1 MDSHLES
8 TIMNVNCTFGIGC
21 NCLLLYFLISDGR
34 ARTTTKKMLAIIL
47 LYNVY
52 TSAVHMVLD
61 MGFIVDEYGFV
72 LFSKN
77 FATAGFWTS
86 YIAIMVYMDAFTVT
100 LTLLAT
106 HCVYR
111 YATIS
116 GHLAWLFNT
125 KLGLSV
131 LAFFNLIF
139 GLLWCLFSHIFLCPT
154 AGRTAMSRR
163 TMADQ
168 FGIEI
173 EQIGYIGAMFLM
185 PDDARPGKVRIQWF
199 NMAGAGLVIAI
210 LITVYTAICFGAL
223 ELYLFVRG
231 STLSAKTKRLNFQ
244 LLRLLLIQAI
254 APIVFEYIPCVI
266 GMFGGVLGLP
276 IQDYGLAVPLMTSC
290 FPTADALFVL
300 IFFKTFRHRLLALP
314 IFRLARINRSSTSD
328 LPQSVF

>member
-34 ARTTTKKMLAIIL
+34 KGEDNYKKMLAIIL

-61 MGFIVDEYGFV
+61 
-72 LFSKN
+72 
-77 FATAGFWTS
+77 
-86 YIAIMVYMDAFTVT
+86 MVYMDAFTVT

-125 KLGLSV
+125 KLGLSA

-154 AGRTAMSRR
+154 AGRTAMGRR
-163 TMADQ
+163 AMAEQ

-173 EQIGYIGAMFLM
+173 EQIGYIGAMFLT
-185 PDDARPGKVRIQWF
+185 PDDAGPGKVRIQWF
-199 NMAGAGLVIAI
+199 NMAGAGLVITI

-223 ELYLFVRG
+223 KL
-231 STLSAKTKRLNFQ
+231 
-244 LLRLLLIQAI
+244 
-254 APIVFEYIPCVI
+254 
-266 GMFGGVLGLP
+266 
-276 IQDYGLAVPLMTSC
+276 
-290 FPTADALFVL
+290 
-300 IFFKTFRHRLLALP
+300 
-314 IFRLARINRSSTSD
+314 
-328 LPQSVF
+328 